1 MDLTSVEKTMVDE
14 IDRCFEGIRNTKVGS
29 KEHVMATND
38 IVKLYS
44 AMAAANHNSETVRVQ
59 AEKNEAES
67 ILKDE
72 DQKAR
77 AELDKERLEFEKK
90 KLEFENERAD
100 IERKSKEELEK
111 ARLAFERDRTEREAG
126 LKEDDIKTRKDIEK
140 DKLDL
145 ESKRFENDKF
155 QSDRQTLERSKTHSL
170 EVDKFALEKQR
181 LDLEADRIR
190 QEFALKEVQNKTNLI
205 DIYVDGATA
214 LAGVVVKGVIFCGAM
229 GAILSFEKTGAVTTK
244 TFSWLGKVLF

>member
-1 MDLTSVEKTMVDE
+1 MDLTNVEEAMVTE
-14 IDRCFEGIRNTKVGS
+14 MNRCFEGIKNTQVGS

-38 IVKLYS
+38 IAKLYS

-77 AELDKERLEFEKK
+77 AELDKERLEFERR
-90 KLEFENERAD
+90 KLEFEKERAD

-111 ARLAFERDRTEREAG
+111 ARLAFERDRTE
-126 LKEDDIKTRKDIEK
+126 KELNQKYDDTRVRKDIEK

-145 ESKRFENDKF
+145 ESKRFENDKY
-155 QSDRQTLERSKTHSL
+155 QSDRQALERSKTHSL
-170 EVDKFALEKQR
+170 EVDKFALEQQR

-190 QEFALKEVQNKTNLI
+190 QDFALKEVQNKTNLI

-244 TFSWLGKVLF
+244 TFSWLGKILF

>member
-1 MDLTSVEKTMVDE
+1 MDLTNVEEAMVSE
-14 IDRCFEGIRNTKVGS
+14 MNRCFEGIKNTQVGS

-38 IVKLYS
+38 IAKLYS

-111 ARLAFERDRTEREAG
+111 ARLAFERDRIE
-126 LKEDDIKTRKDIEK
+126 KELNQKYDDVRVRKDIENG
-140 DKLDL
+140 KLDL
-145 ESKRFENDKF
+145 ESKKFENDKLRDA
-155 QSDRQTLERSKTHSL
+155 QAAHDKSMEHSL
-170 EVDKFALEKQR
+170 EVDKFALEQQR

-190 QEFALKEVQNKTNLI
+190 QDFALKEVQNKTNLV
-205 DIYVDGATA
+205 DIYVDGVTA

-229 GAILSFEKTGAVTTK
+229 GAILSFETTGAVTTK
-244 TFSWLGKVLF
+244 TFSWLGKILF

>member
-1 MDLTSVEKTMVDE
+1 MDLSNVEKSMASE
-14 IDRCFEGIRNTKVGS
+14 LERCFKDIKNTQVGS

-38 IVKLYS
+38 IAKLYS
-44 AMAAANHNSETVRVQ
+44 AMATANHNSETVRVQ

-72 DQKAR
+72 DQKAK
-77 AELDKERLEFEKK
+77 AELDKERLEFDKK
-90 KLEFENERAD
+90 KLEFENKRAD
-100 IERKSKEELEK
+100 IERKSREELEK
-111 ARLAFERDRTEREAG
+111 ARLAFERDRVERESG
-126 LKEDDIKTRKDIEK
+126 VKEDDIKSRKDIEK
-140 DKLDL
+140 NKLDL
-145 ESKRFENDKF
+145 ETKRLENDKLKDT
-155 QSDRQTLERSKTHSL
+155 QAAYDKSMEHSL
-170 EVDKFALEKQR
+170 EVDKFALEKQK

-214 LAGVVVKGVIFCGAM
+214 LAGVVVKGVLFVGAM
-229 GAILSFEKTGAVTTK
+229 GAVLSFEKTGAVTTK

>member
-1 MDLTSVEKTMVDE
+1 MDLSNVEKSMASE
-14 IDRCFEGIRNTKVGS
+14 LERCFEDIKNTQVGS

-38 IVKLYS
+38 IAKLYS
-44 AMAAANHNSETVRVQ
+44 AMATANHNSETVRVQ

-72 DQKAR
+72 DQKAK
-77 AELDKERLEFEKK
+77 AELDKERLEFERK

-100 IERKSKEELEK
+100 IERRSKEELEK
-111 ARLAFERDRTEREAG
+111 ARLAFERDRIE
-126 LKEDDIKTRKDIEK
+126 KELNQKYDDVRVRKDIEAG
-140 DKLDL
+140 KLDL
-145 ESKRFENDKF
+145 ESKKFENDKLRDT
-155 QSDRQTLERSKTHSL
+155 QAAHDKSMEHSL
-170 EVDKFALEKQR
+170 EVDKFALEQQK

-190 QEFALKEVQNKTNLI
+190 QEFALKEAQNKTNLI

-214 LAGVVVKGVIFCGAM
+214 LAGVVVKGVLFVGAM
-229 GAILSFEKTGAVTTK
+229 GAVLSFEKTGAVTTK

>member
-1 MDLTSVEKTMVDE
+1 MDLTNVEEAMVTE
-14 IDRCFEGIRNTKVGS
+14 MNRCFEGIKNTQVGS

-38 IVKLYS
+38 IAKLYS

-59 AEKNEAES
+59 SEKNEAES

-77 AELDKERLEFEKK
+77 AELDKERLEFEKR
-90 KLEFENERAD
+90 KLMFENERAD
-100 IERKSKEELEK
+100 NERKLKEELER

-126 LKEDDIKTRKDIEK
+126 LKEDDIKTRKDIE
-140 DKLDL
+140 DGKLNL

-170 EVDKFALEKQR
+170 EVDKFALEQQR